1 MSYFISIFQRVCIL
15 PVILVALP
23 AVVTPLALSTSPAAA
38 QCVEVAFFVTCA
50 ANDTDGFDFGTDIVD
65 LTVNE
70 GVTVDDSGA
79 DRGGAAII
87 RISNDINGTLLNNGT
102 IRDAIGAGDVAISA
116 SGTIGTLINNG
127 TIASLDDRGVAVRDI
142 GTLINDG
149 TISGGEYGVFADALI
164 NDLTNNGTISGRDE
178 DALRV
183 NALHTLTN
191 NGTISGGDDGV
202 FATSFISNLTNN
214 GTISGSNDDGVT
226 ARDITILTNNG
237 TLSGGDH
244 GVFASETIGTLI
256 NNGTISGG
264 NHGVLSDDVITSLT
278 NSGAITGG
286 TNAIR
291 ETGAGD
297 TTLTL
302 LPGSDIFGAIDLGG
316 GTNSLHV
323 GSGLSIDHT
332 FTTLPNVITT
342 DGAPFV
348 TDGTRVVVVDSA
360 LMGGQEAMVSAL
372 RQSIWQAVFSN
383 VGDGRN
389 QSGRDHGSFVS
400 ALAYSQTGTD
410 SRSAFLP
417 TTGDG
422 PDSHVW
428 ATVFASHYEEDTASS
443 TDTDHVIGG
452 ILAGLDVPLNPDIRL
467 GGFVGFSQ
475 SDDDAQSLFGGAYA
489 SFDGNVLTLDL
500 GLTGGTIGQNGSRLV
515 DNNQVNGLQT
525 VTGSTDG
532 LFVAPQAALSSRF
545 DGLGVVLQPTVSA
558 GYTGL
563 FLDGYSETGT
573 TAPLTVADRDV
584 HLLHG
589 RFELAAI
596 VEAMAAGDINYQ
608 FSPYIGIDGR
618 QRVGGDTINAT
629 LLGQTLAFASGG
641 QANRTSAFAGLRL
654 SLIQSDRLDFN
665 AALETGFGSNGS
677 HAVEGH
683 LSARLAF

>member
-38 QCVEVAFFVTCA
+38 QCVEVALFVTCA
-50 ANDTDGFDFGTDIVD
+50 ANDTDGFNFGTDIVD

-87 RISNDINGTLLNNGT
+87 RITHDINGTLLNNGT
-102 IRDAIGAGDVAISA
+102 IRDAIGVGDVAVSA

-127 TIASLDDRGVAVRDI
+127 TIASLDDRGVAMRDI

-149 TISGGEYGVFADALI
+149 TISGGEYGVFATALI
-164 NDLTNNGTISGRDE
+164 NDLTNNGTISGRDQ
-178 DALRV
+178 DGLAAGDVR
-183 NALHTLTN
+183 TLTN

-202 FATSFISNLTNN
+202 FATSSIEN
-214 GTISGSNDDGVT
+214 
-226 ARDITILTNNG
+226 
-237 TLSGGDH
+237 
-244 GVFASETIGTLI
+244 
-256 NNGTISGG
+256 
-264 NHGVLSDDVITSLT
+264 LT
-278 NSGAITGG
+278 NSGRITGG

-291 ETGAGD
+291 EAGAGN
-297 TTLTL
+297 TLLTL

-332 FTTLPNVITT
+332 FATLPNVITT

-360 LMGGQEAMVSAL
+360 LMGGQESMVAAL

-383 VGDGRN
+383 VGDGRHHA
-389 QSGRDHGSFVS
+389 GRDRSSFVS

-410 SRSAFLP
+410 SHSAFLP
-417 TTGDG
+417 ATDDG

-428 ATVFASHYEEDTASS
+428 ATVFASQYEEEDTASS

-452 ILAGLDVPLNPDIRL
+452 LLAGLDAPLNPDTRL

-475 SDDDAQSLFGGAYA
+475 SDDDAQSLFGGVYA
-489 SFDGNVLTLDL
+489 SFDSNVLTLDL
-500 GLTGGTIGQNGSRLV
+500 GLTGGTIGQSGSRLV

-573 TAPLTVADRDV
+573 TAPLSVADRDV

-596 VEAMAAGDINYQ
+596 VRGMTAGDINYQ
-608 FSPYIGIDGR
+608 FSPYVGIDGR
-618 QRVGGDTINAT
+618 QRMGGDTINAT
-629 LLGQTLAFASGG
+629 LLGQTLAFTSGS

-654 SLIQSDRLDFN
+654 SLTQSDRLDFN
-665 AALETGFGSNGS
+665 AALETGFGGNGS
-677 HAVEGH
+677 HAIEGH

>member
-1 MSYFISIFQRVCIL
+1 MFYFISIFQRVCIL

-23 AVVTPLALSTSPAAA
+23 AVMTPLALSTSPAAA
-38 QCVEVAFFVTCA
+38 QCVEVALFVTCA
-50 ANDTDGFDFGTDIVD
+50 ANDTDGFNFGTDIVD

-102 IRDAIGAGDVAISA
+102 IRDAIGAGDVAVSA
-116 SGTIGTLINNG
+116 SGTIGTLINHG

-149 TISGGEYGVFADALI
+149 TISGGEYGVFATALI
-164 NDLTNNGTISGRDE
+164 NNLTNNGTISGRDQ
-178 DALRV
+178 DGLAASDIAL
-183 NALHTLTN
+183 LTN

-202 FATSFISNLTNN
+202 FATSSIEN
-214 GTISGSNDDGVT
+214 
-226 ARDITILTNNG
+226 
-237 TLSGGDH
+237 
-244 GVFASETIGTLI
+244 
-256 NNGTISGG
+256 
-264 NHGVLSDDVITSLT
+264 LT
-278 NSGAITGG
+278 NSGRITGG

-291 ETGAGD
+291 EAGAGD

-332 FTTLPNVITT
+332 FATLPNIITT

-348 TDGTRVVVVDSA
+348 TDGTRVVAVDSA
-360 LMGGQEAMVSAL
+360 LVGGQESMVSAL

-389 QSGRDHGSFVS
+389 QVSRDRSSFVN
-400 ALAYSQTGTD
+400 ALAYNQTGID
-410 SRSAFLP
+410 SHSAFLP
-417 TTGDG
+417 ATDDG
-422 PDSHVW
+422 PNSHVW

-452 ILAGLDVPLNPDIRL
+452 MLAGLDVSLNPDTRL

-489 SFDGNVLTLDL
+489 SFEGNTLTLDL

-525 VTGSTDG
+525 VTGKTDG

-573 TAPLTVADRDV
+573 TAPLSVADRDV
-584 HLLHG
+584 YLLHG

-596 VEAMAAGDINYQ
+596 VDGIAAGDINYQ
-608 FSPYIGIDGR
+608 FSPYVGIDGR
-618 QRVGGDTINAT
+618 QRMGGDTINAT
-629 LLGQTLAFASGG
+629 LLGQTLAFTSGS

-654 SLIQSDRLDFN
+654 SLTQSDRLDFN

-677 HAVEGH
+677 HAFEGH

>member
-1 MSYFISIFQRVCIL
+1 MSYFYYIFQRVCIL

-23 AVVTPLALSTSPAAA
+23 AVVTPLALSASPAAA
-38 QCVEVAFFVTCA
+38 QCVEVALFVTCA
-50 ANDTDGFDFGTDIVD
+50 ANDTDGFNFGTDIVD
-65 LTVNE
+65 LTVNQ

-87 RISNDINGTLLNNGT
+87 RITHDINGTLLNNGT
-102 IRDAIGAGDVAISA
+102 IRDAIGAGDVAVSA
-116 SGTIGTLINNG
+116 SGTIRTLINNG
-127 TIASLDDRGVAVRDI
+127 TIASLNDRGVAVRDI

-149 TISGGEYGVFADALI
+149 MIFGGEFGVFATSLI
-164 NDLTNNGTISGRDE
+164 SNLTNNGTISGRDQ
-178 DALRV
+178 DGLAV
-183 NALHTLTN
+183 DDIHTLTN
-191 NGTISGGDDGV
+191 TGTISGGDDGV
-202 FATSFISNLTNN
+202 FATSSI
-214 GTISGSNDDGVT
+214 
-226 ARDITILTNNG
+226 
-237 TLSGGDH
+237 
-244 GVFASETIGTLI
+244 ET
-256 NNGTISGG
+256 
-264 NHGVLSDDVITSLT
+264 LT
-278 NSGAITGG
+278 NSGRITGG
-286 TNAIR
+286 TSAIR
-291 ETGAGD
+291 EAGAGD
-297 TTLTL
+297 TLLTL

-332 FTTLPNVITT
+332 FATLPNIITT

-348 TDGTRVVVVDSA
+348 TDGTRVVAVDSA

-372 RQSIWQAVFSN
+372 RQSIWQAVFTN

-389 QSGRDHGSFVS
+389 QAGQDRGSFVS

-410 SRSAFLP
+410 SHSAFLP
-417 TTGDG
+417 ATDDRS
-422 PDSHVW
+422 DSHVW
-428 ATVFASHYEEDTASS
+428 ATVFASHYGEEGTASS
-443 TDTDHVIGG
+443 TDTDHLIGG
-452 ILAGLDVPLNPDIRL
+452 MLAGLDAPLNPDTRL

-489 SFDGNVLTLDL
+489 SFDGTILTLDL
-500 GLTGGTIGQNGSRLV
+500 GLTGGTIGQSDSRLV

-545 DGLGVVLQPTVSA
+545 DGLGLMLQPTVSA

-573 TAPLTVADRDV
+573 TAPLSVADRDV
-584 HLLHG
+584 HLFHG

-596 VEAMAAGDINYQ
+596 ASGMAAGGISYQ

-618 QRVGGDTINAT
+618 QRAGGDTVNAT
-629 LLGQTLAFASGG
+629 LLDQTLAFASGS

-654 SLIQSDRLDFN
+654 SLTQSERLDFD
-665 AALETGFGSNGS
+665 AALEPSFGSNGS
-677 HAVEGH
+677 HAIDGH

>member
-1 MSYFISIFQRVCIL
+1 MPYFNSVFQRACVL
-15 PVILVALP
+15 PVLLAAP
-23 AVVTPLALSTSPAAA
+23 ATIATPLVLSTSPAAA
-38 QCVEVAFFVTCA
+38 QCVEVALFVTCA

-79 DRGGAAII
+79 DRGGAAIV
-87 RISNDINGTLLNNGT
+87 RITHDVTGTLLNNGI

-116 SGTIGTLINNG
+116 SGTIATLINNG
-127 TIASLDDRGVAVRDI
+127 TIASLNDRGVAVRDI

-149 TISGGEYGVFADALI
+149 TISGGEYGVFATSII
-164 NDLTNNGTISGRDE
+164 NDLTNTGTIFGRDQ
-178 DALRV
+178 
-183 NALHTLTN
+183 
-191 NGTISGGDDGV
+191 DGV
-202 FATSFISNLTNN
+202 FVN
-214 GTISGSNDDGVT
+214 GI
-226 ARDITILTNNG
+226 R
-237 TLSGGDH
+237 
-244 GVFASETIGTLI
+244 
-256 NNGTISGG
+256 
-264 NHGVLSDDVITSLT
+264 SLT
-278 NSGAITGG
+278 NSGSITGG
-286 TNAIR
+286 THAIR
-291 ETGAGD
+291 ETDALD
-297 TTLTL
+297 TVLTL

-332 FTTLPNVITT
+332 FATLPNVITT

-372 RQSIWQAVFSN
+372 RQSIWQTVFNN

-389 QSGRDHGSFVS
+389 QAGGNRGSIVS
-400 ALAYSQTGTD
+400 ALAYSQTGFD

-417 TTGDG
+417 AIDDG
-422 PDSHVW
+422 TDSHVW
-428 ATVFASHYEEDTASS
+428 ATVFASHYGEEDTAST

-452 ILAGLDVPLNPDIRL
+452 LLAGLDAPLNPDTRL

-475 SDDDAQSLFGGAYA
+475 SDNDAQSLFGGAYA
-489 SFDGNVLTLDL
+489 SFDGTILTLDL
-500 GLTGGTIGQNGSRLV
+500 GLTGGTIGQSDSRLV

-545 DGLGVVLQPTVSA
+545 DGLGMVLQPTVSA

-589 RFELAAI
+589 RIELAAI
-596 VEAMAAGDINYQ
+596 VEGMAAGDISYQ
-608 FSPYIGIDGR
+608 FSPYVGVDSR
-618 QRVGGDTINAT
+618 QRAGGDRINAN
-629 LLGQTLAFASGG
+629 LLGQTLVFDSGG
-641 QANRTSAFAGLRL
+641 EANRTSAFAGLRL
-654 SLIQSDRLDFN
+654 SFTQSDRLDFN
-665 AALETGFGSNGS
+665 AALESGFGSNGS
-677 HAVEGH
+677 HAIEGH